1 MTDMQKAEEIA
12 ESLRQEPYSL
22 LKNNCISKSVR
33 FRRMCKSEDIPARLV
48 ICLGLSETRLLG
60 RRVVI
65 PVIHGWGDVG
75 GKRFETSRPL
85 GSSGLLGI
93 VPANIQPVITMRL

>member
-1 MTDMQKAEEIA
+1 MIDLHKAEEIA

-22 LKNNCISKSVR
+22 LKNNCISKSLR
-33 FRRMCKSEDIPARLV
+33 FRRICKSEGIPARIA

-60 RRVVI
+60 CRVLI

-75 GKRFETSRPL
+75 GKRIETSRPL

-93 VPANIQPVITMRL
+93 VPENIQPVITIRV